1 MLPSWANQ
9 TITVIRPGVKVER
22 GSQMRDWDNVL
33 EFDVSGCSIQ
43 PASTSLS
50 QDGRV
55 LGIEDDMTG
64 FLPLNTD
71 IREGDRVSFEDQT
84 YELNGAPRVWHSA
97 TGRASY
103 VQIGLR
109 RWSG

>member
-1 MLPSWANQ
+1 MALPSWASQ

-43 PASTSLS
+43 PASTSL
-50 QDGRV
+50 V
-55 LGIEDDMTG
+55 LGIEDGMTG

-71 IREGDRVSFEDQT
+71 IREGDRVSFEGQT
-84 YELNGAPRVWHSA
+84 YELTGTPRVWHSA